1 MSGSETFL
9 NFASGFD
16 TGFSFNYVSLTYSGS
31 ITVHDGLNGAGNLLA
46 TLNLTPNAGS
56 CSGYGAGFC
65 PFSPAGV
72 AFSGIA
78 KSIGFGGVANQIV
91 FDDVTFGSATPG
103 PGTEGATGPL
113 PLLGV
118 AAAFGYSRK
127 LRARIKR
134 SVSQQAV
141 ASLG

>member
-1 MSGSETFL
+1 
-9 NFASGFD
+9 
-16 TGFSFNYVSLTYSGS
+16 
-31 ITVHDGLNGAGNLLA
+31 
-46 TLNLTPNAGS
+46 
-56 CSGYGAGFC
+56 
-65 PFSPAGV
+65 V

-103 PGTEGATGPL
+103 PGTEGAPGPL

-141 ASLG
+141 ASIG